1 MLLIINHV
9 TRMKPGFIC
18 VAGIEP
24 ETGKHIRPVLCQGLL
39 TRNLLRKE
47 GGVFEIGALVDL
59 GPTKDV
65 GCAPEVEDR
74 EFCVANLRYKYKL
87 KPDEFWKY
95 VSTTAQNRAKSI
107 FGEEL
112 QQRET
117 SRTTEAGAGKASLGI
132 LKPARVWH
140 IGVNDFESVRIY
152 LSDGEVHPDL
162 PVTDIRL
169 YARDQKTARHEIVDC
184 LERRLRRA
192 AAVFAVG
199 LSRPWKKDGADAPRH
214 WLQVN
219 NIHLEEDPLGALFE
233 C

>member
-18 VAGIEP
+18 VAGVEP
-24 ETGKHIRPVLCQGLL
+24 DTGKHIRPVLHQGLL
-39 TRNLLRKE
+39 TRSLLRKE

-65 GCAPEVEDR
+65 GCAPEIEDR
-74 EFCVANLRYKYKL
+74 EFCAGNLRYVRKL
-87 KPDEFWKY
+87 KAEEFWRY
-95 VSTTAQNRAKSI
+95 VSQTAQNRAKAI
-107 FGEEL
+107 FGDAL
-112 QQRET
+112 RQRET
-117 SRTTEAGAGKASLGI
+117 SCTTDAGTGKASLGN

-162 PVTDIRL
+162 PVTDVRL
-169 YARDQKTARHEIVDC
+169 YERDHKTARHEVVEC
-184 LERRLRRA
+184 LERRLRKA
-192 AAVFAVG
+192 GAVLAVG
-199 LSRPWKKDGADAPRH
+199 LSRPWKKEGDDAPRH

-219 NIHLEEDPLGALFE
+219 NIHLEEDPLGEIFAF
-233 C
+233 